1 MTPITMRT
9 IQQRS
14 QNNGMFFNYAL
25 SPQPA
30 SHPAIKANEV
40 ISSLTYSSVCE
51 SRRVVWVGGSVALLA
66 GREDAAV

>member
-25 SPQPA
+25 SPA
-30 SHPAIKANEV
+30 SHRAIKANEV

-66 GREDAAV
+66 GREEAAV